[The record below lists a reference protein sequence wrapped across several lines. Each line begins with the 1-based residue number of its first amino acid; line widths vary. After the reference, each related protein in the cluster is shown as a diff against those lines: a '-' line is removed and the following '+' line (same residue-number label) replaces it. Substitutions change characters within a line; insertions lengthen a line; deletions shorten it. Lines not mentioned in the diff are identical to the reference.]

1 MRFFDC
7 NESRRKRK
15 VGRFI
20 LVAIVCLCLICF
32 INFIPTFNL
41 ETSNM
46 SLLEGK
52 WVNVYYET
60 EKDAAEDVFQYAD
73 AETEDIVEKLGFDKK
88 QNINIYIYDHQSTM
102 QKKKYGYIG
111 SLLGLD
117 WYIGDNIG
125 TDVILT

>member
-20 LVAIVCLCLICF
+20 LVTIVCLCLICF

-73 AETEDIVEKLGFDKK
+73 AETEDSAEKLGFDKK
-88 QNINIYIYDHQSTM
+88 QF
-102 QKKKYGYIG
+102 G
-111 SLLGLD
+111 SMMVYYMEG
-117 WYIGDNIG
+117 N
-125 TDVILT
+125 